1 MCNGK
6 CIEIILYSVIILTL
20 ITLITLTIYETF
32 YVY

>member
-6 CIEIILYSVIILTL
+6 CIEIILYAVIILTL
-20 ITLITLTIYETF
+20 ITVLTLTIYETF